1 MHKKIIYFIVGTAAI
16 VLGIVYFIG
25 NNRSG
30 EDLGYSFETGLTHG
44 STLSGT
50 DSIFY
55 CVYICGSVMNP
66 GVYELEAGSRIYDVI
81 NLAGGV
87 LEDADIDVINQA
99 EKISDGQKIYVPRY
113 GENSREDDNT
123 GGLVNINTADIAG
136 LTTLPGIGEARAKDI
151 ISYRE
156 SAGKFARIEDIMNV
170 TGIKE
175 AAFNKIKEYI
185 CV

>member
-16 VLGIVYFIG
+16 VLGIVYFTA
-25 NNRSG
+25 NNRSR
-30 EDLGYSFETGLTHG
+30 EDLGYSFETGLTHEG
-44 STLSGT
+44 TLSGT
-50 DSIFY
+50 DNTFS

-81 NLAGGV
+81 SLAGGV
-87 LEDADIDVINQA
+87 LDDADIDVINQA

-136 LTTLPGIGEARAKDI
+136 LTKLPGIGESRAKDI

-156 SAGKFARIEDIMNV
+156 SAGGFSRIEDIMNV
-170 TGIKE
+170 SGIKE
-175 AAFNKIKEYI
+175 AAFNKIKDYI